1 MGPASE
7 SMPDTTGFR
16 PDYSFKAGMN
26 KVLVIG
32 SINMDLV
39 VETGQFP
46 APGETVLGSRFST
59 FPGGKGANQAVAARR
74 LGAQVAMIGCVG
86 DDAFGQELVAGLKSE
101 GIDTRQVRVAKEV
114 RTGVAAITLSAAE
127 NSIVVVP
134 GANHSLSPADLDEA
148 AGAFAAADVV
158 LCQLEIPLATVAA
171 AADLAAQHGKPF
183 LLNPA
188 PAMNLPQTLL
198 DRVALLT
205 PNEHE
210 LATLFSGEFDSWQEQ
225 LGKCRQRII
234 MTGGADGAWFADA
247 DGHLQQQAAFAVTA
261 VDTTGAGD
269 TFNGALAAFWG
280 LDYAELIRLACA
292 ASALSVT
299 RAGAQGG
306 MPTREALTA
315 FLAANPPQASGCAIA
330 KG

>member
-1 MGPASE
+1 
-7 SMPDTTGFR
+7 
-16 PDYSFKAGMN
+16 MN
-26 KVLVIG
+26 SVLVIG

-39 VETGQFP
+39 VETEQFP
-46 APGETVLGSRFST
+46 APGETVLGRRFNT

-86 DDAFGQELVAGLKSE
+86 DDAFGQELIGRLNDE
-101 GIDTRQVRVAKEV
+101 GIDTGYVRVEDEV
-114 RTGVAAITLSAAE
+114 RTGVAAITVSQAE
-127 NSIVVVP
+127 NSIIVVP
-134 GANHSLSPADLDEA
+134 GANHSLTSADLNAA

-188 PAMNLPQTLL
+188 PAMRLPQTLL

-210 LATLFSGEFDSWQEQ
+210 LATLFSGDLGSWREQ
-225 LGKCRQRII
+225 LGKHRQRII
-234 MTGGADGAWFADA
+234 MTKGADGAWFADG
-247 DGHLQQQAAFAVTA
+247 DGRLQHQPAFVVNA

-280 LDYAELIRLACA
+280 MDQAALIRLACA

-299 RAGAQGG
+299 RAGAQSG
-306 MPTREALTA
+306 MPTKEELMVFLVARTA
-315 FLAANPPQASGCAIA
+315 QAAGCAIA
-330 KG
+330 SE